1 MYGIPVTERSLT
13 IEVKLTTITVGSQ
26 IVFPDNQIIR
36 GENIVVYGIESFTST
51 QIATTPA
58 GNSVVTSSGATGLI
72 LNFLDDKSINLVNQM
87 PYYALNA
94 ASNSG
99 VVREFKP
106 FACVLQKSFV
116 TITNASGLT
125 VNQSAFFN
133 LIYKPLAKK

>member
-13 IEVKLTTITVGSQ
+13 IEVKLTTVSVGAQ
-26 IVFPDNQIIR
+26 IIFPDNQIIR
-36 GENIVVYGIESFTST
+36 GQNIVVYGIESFTSS
-51 QIATTPA
+51 QITTTPS
-58 GNSVVTSSGATGLI
+58 NNTVVSSDGALGLV

-106 FACVLQKSFV
+106 FKCVLQKSFV
-116 TITNASGLT
+116 TITNATNLSVG
-125 VNQSAFFN
+125 QSAFFN
-133 LIYKPLAKK
+133 LIYKPLAK

>member
-13 IEVKLTTITVGSQ
+13 IEVKLTSTSIGAQ

-36 GENIVVYGIESFTST
+36 GENIVVYGIESFTSD
-51 QIATTPA
+51 QITVTPS
-58 GNSVVTSSGATGLI
+58 GNSVVSSTGAKGII

-87 PYYALNA
+87 PYFALNA

-106 FACVLQKSFV
+106 FKCVLQKSFV
-116 TITNASGLT
+116 TVTDASGLS
-125 VNQSAFFN
+125 VGQSVFFN
-133 LIYKPLAKK
+133 LIYKPLAK